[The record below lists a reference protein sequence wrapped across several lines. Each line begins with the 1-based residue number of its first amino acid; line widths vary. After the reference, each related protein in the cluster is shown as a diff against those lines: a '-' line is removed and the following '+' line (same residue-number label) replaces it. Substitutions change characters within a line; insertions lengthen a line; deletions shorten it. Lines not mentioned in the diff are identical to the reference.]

1 MANISFDD
9 LIPQTATAPAT
20 GGGAGVSFDDLIPDQ
35 RSGPDYTDM
44 AKSAGTGL
52 AKGTLSLPTSLSDL
66 SGALDY
72 GISWLGAKG
81 AEKFGLLPKG
91 KTADDLIN
99 AAQKMNLPEARFS
112 SPTSPQV
119 LNAVQED
126 VTGPFYQPKTT
137 AGQYAETAGSFVPG
151 AVALGGARLPALA
164 SGIFGGLGSEAAG
177 RAAPSG
183 WEGPARVAGGLL
195 AGNTPAVAS
204 RFITLL
210 PASSTR
216 LPLIALA
223 EKEGLADK
231 LTAGQKTGYK
241 PLQVAED
248 VLSETPFAG
257 GGAAKAKEDFSRAF
271 TENITQ
277 KAGAPPGTLADTEGL
292 KTIRNNLQDDYKD
305 LTGRYSV
312 DLTNPD
318 LASKLVNVANTYD
331 TAVSIQQQSP
341 KIFNEIDKLLKT
353 TGTRMSGEQYQDW
366 RSKLTEELPR
376 YGSHEQAALKGI
388 RRAMDDA
395 MASGMSPEDASRL
408 MDTNRK
414 WAIYKT
420 IVSTANRPGEAA
432 AEGYISPQAL
442 KAEVSKFN
450 KDAYATGAGP
460 LADVARMGAGLAPR
474 MPNSGTASRSNILRM
489 IEGASSL
496 GGGTLG
502 YQAGGVQGGILGAAS
517 PYILTAA
524 LGRGIMNPTV
534 QQILGNQV
542 MTRAGLS
549 NIGQGPAF
557 GLLGAN
563 PSIQDRRRQG
573 LLY

>member
-204 RFITLL
+204 RAITLL
-210 PASSTR
+210 PASPTR

-231 LTAGQKTGYK
+231 LTAGQKTGYR

-318 LASKLVNVANTYD
+318 LARKLVNVANTYD
-331 TAVSIQQQSP
+331 TAVPVQQQSP
-341 KIFNEIDKLLKT
+341 KIFTEIDKFLKT
-353 TGTRMSGEQYQDW
+353 TGTQMNGVQYQDW
-366 RSKLTEELPR
+366 RSKLTAELPR

-388 RRAMDDA
+388 RQALDDA
-395 MASGMSPEDASRL
+395 MASGMSPEDAARL

-414 WAIYKT
+414 WAVYKT

-549 NIGQGPAF
+549 NIGQGPVF

>member
-1 MANISFDD
+1 
-9 LIPQTATAPAT
+9 
-20 GGGAGVSFDDLIPDQ
+20 
-35 RSGPDYTDM
+35 
-44 AKSAGTGL
+44 
-52 AKGTLSLPTSLSDL
+52 LSLPTSLSDL

-72 GISWLGAKG
+72 GVSWLGAKG

-126 VTGPFYQPKTT
+126 VTGPFYQPQTK

-151 AVALGGARLPALA
+151 ALAVGGARLPALA

-177 RAAPSG
+177 QAAPAG
-183 WEGPARVAGGLL
+183 WEGLARFGGGIL
-195 AGNTPAVAS
+195 AGNVPAVAS
-204 RFITLL
+204 RAITLL
-210 PASSTR
+210 PASPTR

-231 LTAGQKTGYK
+231 LTAGQKTGYR

-292 KTIRNNLQDDYKD
+292 KTIRNNLQDNYKD

-312 DLTNPD
+312 DLTSPD
-318 LASKLVNVANTYD
+318 LASKLGNVANTYD

-341 KIFNEIDKLLKT
+341 KIFNEIDKLLRT
-353 TGTRMSGEQYQDW
+353 TGTRMTGEQYQDW
-366 RSKLTEELPR
+366 RSKLTAELPR

-388 RRAMDDA
+388 RQAMDDA
-395 MASGMSPEDASRL
+395 MASGMSPDDAARL

-414 WAIYKT
+414 WAVYKT

-432 AEGYISPQAL
+432 AEGFISPQAL

-502 YQAGGVQGGILGAAS
+502 YQMGGVEGGILGAAS